1 VNTIIRVAALLVL
14 ALLLPIAP
22 LAGAAPPTG
31 WVLSG
36 SNPDSYEVG
45 TQTIEDGG
53 TVAYLRA
60 LEESPTG
67 FGTLMQTISADG
79 HRGQRI
85 RMSGSVRS
93 ENVSN
98 WAGMW
103 MRIDGSDEAPL
114 KFDNMRDRP
123 ISGSRDWQRYEVVLD
138 VPGESLVISF
148 GILLFGGGELWL
160 DKLQFEEVDESV
172 AVTNERK
179 PLPTEPANLDFEQ

>member
-1 VNTIIRVAALLVL
+1 MNTFIRIDALFAL
-14 ALLLPIAP
+14 ALLLQIAS
-22 LAGAAPPTG
+22 LADAAAPTG

-45 TQTIEDGG
+45 TEALEDGG

-85 RMSGSVRS
+85 RMSGSVRY

-103 MRIDGSDEAPL
+103 MRVDGSDKTPL

-123 ISGSRDWQRYEVVLD
+123 IIGSGDWKRYDVVLD
-138 VPGESLVISF
+138 VPGESLAISF

-160 DKLQFEEVDESV
+160 DKLQFEEVDESI

-179 PLPTEPANLDFEQ
+179 PLPTKPANLDFEQ